1 MTAPARILVAE
12 DEPDVGMLLREI
24 LVSEGYEVELVPNGH
39 LLVERAQEHPPDLI
53 LVDLLMPLI
62 DGLEA
67 IRQLRNDTRTSHLPM
82 LILTVLGDS
91 SRIVEGLETGADD
104 YIVKPYEREV
114 LLARV
119 RSQLR
124 RASQLPARNPLT
136 GLPGNVSI
144 QAEINRQLQQ
154 GAKFALLYIDLD
166 NFKAFN
172 DVYGFARGD
181 KALHLVASVL
191 QEQCH
196 PGDFIGHIGGDDFV
210 VIHFSADPETLCKR
224 IIQVFDQRI
233 RTLYDEADLQRGYL
247 VARDRYGIVR
257 QFGII
262 SLSIAIVTTYTRTFR
277 NYDEVGRVAA
287 ELKQAAK
294 QIAGSAYKIDQR
306 SDDAIPPS
314 LNDRRSSSS
323 PEALIVCHDDIVRA
337 AIIATLNVHG
347 YRLLI
352 ANNEIAAQGLLAHN
366 PHPALIVAEVQRATP
381 IQIWEQVNHK
391 TTLIALIND
400 DEDAT
405 IAQQAGAQVIIR
417 LDGSLLNLSDQLQA
431 TLATLAR

>member
-24 LVSEGYEVELVPNGH
+24 LASEGYEVELVPNGH
-39 LLVERAQEHPPDLI
+39 LLVERAQEQPPDLI
-53 LVDLLMPLI
+53 LVDLLMPLM

-82 LILTVLGDS
+82 LILTALGDS

-124 RASQLPARNPLT
+124 RASRLPARNPLT

-144 QAEINRQLQQ
+144 QAEINRQLEQ
-154 GAKFALLYIDLD
+154 GTKFALLYIDLD

-210 VIHFSADPETLCKR
+210 VIHFGADPEPLCKR

-247 VARDRYGIVR
+247 VATDRYGIVR

-262 SLSIAIVTTYTRTFR
+262 SLSIAVVTTYTRTFR
-277 NYDEVGRVAA
+277 NYDELGRVAA

-306 SDDAIPPS
+306 SDDVIPPS
-314 LNDRRSSSS
+314 PNDRRSSSS
-323 PEALIVCHDDIVRA
+323 PEALIVCHDDIVRT
-337 AIIATLNVHG
+337 AIIATLNVRG

-352 ANNEIAAQGLLAHN
+352 ADNEIAAQGLLAHN
-366 PHPALIVAEVQRATP
+366 PHPALIVAEFQRSTP
-381 IQIWEQVNHK
+381 IQIWQQMNHNS
-391 TTLIALIND
+391 TLIALIND
-400 DEDAT
+400 DEEAT

-417 LDGSLLNLSDQLQA
+417 LDGSPLNLSDQLQA
-431 TLATLAR
+431 ALSTPAR

>member
-39 LLVERAQEHPPDLI
+39 LLVERAQEQPPDLI
-53 LVDLLMPLI
+53 LVDLLMPLM

-82 LILTVLGDS
+82 LILTALGES

-191 QEQCH
+191 QEQC
-196 PGDFIGHIGGDDFV
+196 PSGDFIGHIGGDDFV
-210 VIHFSADPETLCKR
+210 VIHFGADPETLCKR
-224 IIQVFDQRI
+224 IIQVFDQRV

-247 VARDRYGIVR
+247 VATDRYGIVR
-257 QFGII
+257 QFGILAF
-262 SLSIAIVTTYTRTFR
+262 LS
-277 NYDEVGRVAA
+277 
-287 ELKQAAK
+287 Q
-294 QIAGSAYKIDQR
+294 
-306 SDDAIPPS
+306 
-314 LNDRRSSSS
+314 
-323 PEALIVCHDDIVRA
+323 
-337 AIIATLNVHG
+337 
-347 YRLLI
+347 
-352 ANNEIAAQGLLAHN
+352 
-366 PHPALIVAEVQRATP
+366 
-381 IQIWEQVNHK
+381 W
-391 TTLIALIND
+391 
-400 DEDAT
+400 
-405 IAQQAGAQVIIR
+405 
-417 LDGSLLNLSDQLQA
+417 
-431 TLATLAR
+431 

>member
-210 VIHFSADPETLCKR
+210 VIHFGADPETLCKR
-224 IIQVFDQRI
+224 IIQVFDQRV

-306 SDDAIPPS
+306 GDDAIPPS

-366 PHPALIVAEVQRATP
+366 PHPALTVAEFQRSTP
-381 IQIWEQVNHK
+381 IHIWQQVNHNS
-391 TTLIALIND
+391 TLIALIND